1 MQLGRIQILRGPNRW
16 AGVPVAEA
24 EVASGDPAE
33 LLRRV
38 REFQVQSGFAGSFAA
53 VDGNRLAFDFDEPP
67 LARACLE
74 LAATPGVEF
83 ADVQARLRKIALDA
97 RLGPSTGGIVAAAV
111 RRGIPTRRLNDG
123 SLVQLG
129 WGAKQKRIWTAETD
143 DTPTVAEVIAQDKQL
158 TRQLLAALGVAA
170 PWGRPVHD
178 ADDAWHVAQQC
189 VPPVVVKPRFGN
201 QGRGVA
207 TNLMT
212 REQVEA
218 AFAAARRE
226 GEVVVE
232 TFAPGR
238 DFRVLVVGGKVV
250 AASQRDPAQVV
261 GDGTSTIR
269 DLIAV
274 ANRDPRRS
282 DGHSTSLSYI
292 KIDAVAEAVLAE
304 QGFTADS
311 VPAASVRVLIRR
323 NANLSTGGTAT
334 DVTDLVH
341 PEVAADAIAAAR
353 AVGLDVAGID
363 IVCEDISQP
372 LGPQRG
378 AIVEVNAGPGLRM
391 HLEPS
396 AGKPRDVG
404 AAVVDALFPNGE
416 SGRIPVVA
424 VVGTGVREVA
434 ARLARGGRFVG
445 TASSDGIWLGTR
457 HTDSRPA
464 ANVDS
469 VQSVL
474 LHPRV
479 EAVAFEVTEAGFLA
493 EGLALDRCDLVL
505 APKDHPVAEA
515 LGRLGFPVAT
525 DIEAVHRLA

>member
-1 MQLGRIQILRGPNRW
+1 MTLGRTQILCGPNRW
-16 AGVPVAEA
+16 AAVPVVEA
-24 EVASGDPAE
+24 ETSPGEASG
-33 LLRRV
+33 LLGRV
-38 REFQVQSGFAGSFAA
+38 RELQIQSGFSGSFSS
-53 VDGNRLAFDFDEPP
+53 VDGNLLAFDFDEAP

-74 LAATPGVEF
+74 LAATTEIDRPTPTPDCGRSPSIRGSGR
-83 ADVQARLRKIALDA
+83 ARGELSKR
-97 RLGPSTGGIVAAAV
+97 GSP
-111 RRGIPTRRLNDG
+111 GIPTRRLNDG

-143 DTPTVAEVIAQDKQL
+143 HTPIVAETIAQDKQL
-158 TRQLLAALGVAA
+158 TRQLLESLGVAA
-170 PWGRPVHD
+170 PWGRPVRD
-178 ADDAWHVAQQC
+178 ADDAWAVAQRC

-207 TNLMT
+207 TNLTT

-261 GDGTSTIR
+261 GDGTATVR
-269 DLIAV
+269 DLVAV

-282 DGHSTSLSYI
+282 DGHGTSLSFL

-311 VPAASVRVLIRR
+311 VPAAGVRVLIRR

-334 DVTDLVH
+334 DVTDRVH
-341 PEVAADAIAAAR
+341 PEVAADAIAAAM

-363 IVCEDISQP
+363 VVCEDISQP

-396 AGKPRDVG
+396 TGKPRDVG
-404 AAVVDALFPNGE
+404 AAIVDALFPAGE
-416 SGRIPVVA
+416 TGRIPVVA
-424 VVGTGVREVA
+424 VVGNGVRDIA
-434 ARLARGGRFVG
+434 DRLAKRGLFVG
-445 TASSDGIWLGTR
+445 TASRDGIWLGPR
-457 HTDSRPA
+457 HSDSRPA

-469 VQSVL
+469 VQSL
-474 LHPRV
+474 LLNTRV
-479 EAVAFEVTEAGFLA
+479 EAVVFEVTESGFLA
-493 EGLALDRCDLVL
+493 EGLAVDQCDLVV
-505 APKDHPVAEA
+505 APEGHSVAEA
-515 LGRLGFPVAT
+515 LGRHGFPLAA
-525 DIEAVHRLA
+525 DAEALDRRLL